1 MKEFFRVDFVD
12 FIVFKL
18 KNFLKKKNLIEVI
31 KKAILICRFEKKYF
45 RNFVIYIFFFSLK
58 ITNFVDFDTSRL

>member
-31 KKAILICRFEKKYF
+31 KKAILICKLKKI
-45 RNFVIYIFFFSLK
+45 V
-58 ITNFVDFDTSRL
+58 